1 MNTIFLSIITLAF
14 LVAVGVFIFVMIEI
28 RSASKAFK
36 DFLKNTEDNLK
47 PAIVELEESLKSIR
61 KAAEGITGVSDD
73 LREFSG
79 SVRKT
84 GENVKR
90 ISDLIE
96 EVTSGTVT
104 KVFSLRAGIRAA
116 IETLLKNLLI
126 RG

>member
-1 MNTIFLSIITLAF
+1 MNTIFLSVITLAF
-14 LVAVGVFIFVMIEI
+14 LVAVSVFIVVMIEI
-28 RSASKAFK
+28 RNSSRAIR
-36 DFLKNTEDNLK
+36 DFLKNTEANLK
-47 PAIVELEESLKSIR
+47 PAIDELQDSLKSIR
-61 KAAEGITGVSDD
+61 RAADSITDMSDD

>member
-1 MNTIFLSIITLAF
+1 MNTIFLSVITLAF

-28 RSASKAFK
+28 RGASKAFS
-36 DFLKNTEDNLK
+36 DFLKNTENNLK
-47 PAIVELEESLKSIR
+47 PAIAELEESLRSIR
-61 KAAEGITGVSDD
+61 KAANGITEVSED
-73 LREFSG
+73 LREFSA
-79 SVRKT
+79 SVKKT

-96 EVTSGTVT
+96 EVTTGTVT